1 MRYVLGSSGL
11 FSFRKRFF
19 YYFALRGVQ
28 EQHNLTPQQFRRFP
42 LGRSVYDES
51 VYYE

>member
-1 MRYVLGSSGL
+1 MFWDVLGYFLSENV
-11 FSFRKRFF
+11 FF
-19 YYFALRGVQ
+19 LYFALRGMQ
-28 EQHNLTPQQFRRFP
+28 EQHNLTPQQFRCFP